1 MPSVGPLELI
11 IILVIVLLIFGP
23 KRLPGLGRQLGSGL
37 RRRLIAC
44 VALFVVAFAVCYS
57 QNDKILEW
65 INKPLENS
73 QKSGSGNDSLE
84 QAAAFDAA
92 LEKLLIKLKPAL
104 SDTSGALSDLGDEP

>member
-1 MPSVGPLELI
+1 MRPIGHEERLS
-11 IILVIVLLIFGP
+11 IVDHLDE
-23 KRLPGLGRQLGSGL
+23 L

-104 SDTSGALSDLGDEP
+104 SDTSGALSDLGDEPGVSSDTRASVDQASA